1 MPTTRPRVPGWH
13 PDPEDPSFLRH
24 WDGRRWGRERR
35 PRPSW
40 APLTP
45 GVVTTAPLVSGSGPG
60 QGQGTGGGGGGGGGG
75 GSPQQPPAKRVRRW
89 GLVAGA
95 AVLVSLVVI
104 GLSVWLSGGPDIP
117 PRSVADLRFTDR
129 AEAVCAEKL
138 PPLRA
143 ARPETREDSGTPAQF
158 AARIDRAADGLEAV
172 ARDLRALP
180 VAPPDAAEVD
190 GWLDDWEAYV
200 AVGRGYADRLRAG
213 DEESTA
219 EVEAEGT
226 RLSRGIF
233 VFARS
238 NGMPSCAL

>member
-45 GVVTTAPLVSGSGPG
+45 GAVRTAPLVA
-60 QGQGTGGGGGGGGGG
+60 GTGGHGGGGGAGGG
-75 GSPQQPPAKRVRRW
+75 GSPPPGRVRRW
-89 GLVAGA
+89 GVVGGA
-95 AVLVSLVVI
+95 AVLVGLVI
-104 GLSVWLSGGPDIP
+104 IALSVWLSDGPDIP
-117 PRSVADLRFTDR
+117 PRSVADLQFTNR

-143 ARPETREDSGTPAQF
+143 ARPESREDSGTPAQF
-158 AARIDRAADGLEAV
+158 ARRIDRAADGLEQV
-172 ARDLRALP
+172 VRDLRALP
-180 VAPPDAAEVD
+180 VAAPDAAEVD

-200 AVGRGYADRLRAG
+200 AVGRGYADRLRSG
-213 DEESTA
+213 DEDSTA
-219 EVEAEGT
+219 EVESEGT
-226 RLSRGIF
+226 RLSRRIF

>member
-1 MPTTRPRVPGWH
+1 M
-13 PDPEDPSFLRH
+13 
-24 WDGRRWGRERR
+24 
-35 PRPSW
+35 
-40 APLTP
+40 
-45 GVVTTAPLVSGSGPG
+45 
-60 QGQGTGGGGGGGGGG
+60 
-75 GSPQQPPAKRVRRW
+75 
-89 GLVAGA
+89 AGA
-95 AVLVSLVVI
+95 AVLVSLAII

-117 PRSVADLRFTDR
+117 PRSVADLQFTNR

-143 ARPETREDSGTPAQF
+143 ARPEQREDSGTPAQF
-158 AARIDRAADGLEAV
+158 AARIDRAAEGLEAV

-180 VAPPDAAEVD
+180 VAAPDAAAVD

-213 DEESTA
+213 DDESTA

-226 RLSRGIF
+226 RLSRSIF